1 MLGQLSAALAHELNQ
16 PLGAILRNAEAAS
29 MMLESPSVDLAELRA
44 IVADIRKDDQRAG
57 EVIDRLRALLGRHSM
72 ELLPVALDGLFQD
85 VNALV
90 RADAAARHVTL
101 DFSVAPGLPLA
112 LGDRV
117 HLLQVLLNLVINGM
131 DAAGESPE
139 AGRIVAVK
147 AQLGQDGLIEV
158 SVVDSGPGVAP
169 ALASRL
175 FDSFFTTKTQGMGMG
190 LAVSRTIVEAHGGKL
205 WVDADV
211 KSGATFRFT
220 LRAA

>member
-1 MLGQLSAALAHELNQ
+1 
-16 PLGAILRNAEAAS
+16 
-29 MMLESPSVDLAELRA
+29 
-44 IVADIRKDDQRAG
+44 
-57 EVIDRLRALLGRHSM
+57 
-72 ELLPVALDGLFQD
+72 
-85 VNALV
+85 
-90 RADAAARHVTL
+90 
-101 DFSVAPGLPLA
+101 
-112 LGDRV
+112 
-117 HLLQVLLNLVINGM
+117 M